1 MSATPFDYF
10 HHLVTVPV
18 VAGDAATRFVFDSG
32 IGLTLLSES
41 FAATIGCGPTGDS
54 FTGRRMSGQEVTI
67 PLGSLDALEF
77 GTARRE
83 RIDVGLLDTSAFPP
97 GFEELGGFLSLAF
110 FEDTPVTVDYP
121 AGTVVLEDEESLA
134 ARAASGT
141 VLDVHVERTGPAI
154 DVYLP
159 FDVAGQ
165 RALSLEVDM
174 GSDSLILD
182 ERFAPLLGVDLDGES
197 VRRVDGEDETGHTYI
212 RTFATLTGAV
222 HPTGAPGLAQ
232 IDPAVMF
239 QKIIHDGL
247 VGDSFLRNFAVTYD
261 VANAR
266 MIFGS

>member
-1 MSATPFDYF
+1 MWATPFDYL

-18 VAGDAATRFVFDSG
+18 VAGETPTRFAFDSG
-32 IGLTLLSES
+32 IGLTLLSEA
-41 FAATIGCGPTGDS
+41 FAASIGCVPNGKT
-54 FTGRRMSGQEVTI
+54 FTGRRMSGQEVTT
-67 PLGSLDALEF
+67 PLGSVESLVF
-77 GTARRE
+77 GSAHRE
-83 RIDVGLLDTSAFPP
+83 QIDVGLFDTSAFPA

-110 FEDTPVTVDYP
+110 FEDSPVTVDYP
-121 AGTVVLEDEESLA
+121 AGTVVLEDEESLS

-141 VLDVHVERTGPAI
+141 VLDVHVERTGLAT

-174 GSDSLILD
+174 GSDCLILD
-182 ERFAPLLGVDLDGES
+182 ERFAPLVGVDLAGDD
-197 VRRVDGEDETGHTYI
+197 VRRVDGEDETGHAYT
-212 RTFATLTGAV
+212 RTFATLHGALR
-222 HPTGAPGLAQ
+222 PAGAPGLSQA
-232 IDPAVMF
+232 DPPVMF

-266 MIFGS
+266 MIFS